1 MFCSDFAFLRAYV
14 LSKRSGRAYWIFRPS
29 KRLHVAQ
36 YAGFDKRQYET
47 MQSLVLYNAPQSTC
61 SQRVRF
67 TLHEKGLSFSEFKL
81 DLFSG
86 DQLRPEYLKINPN
99 GVVPSLVHDGKAIID
114 SAVIIEYL
122 NEVFPEPPRLVP
134 DDPVARAALRSLIRY
149 IDEVPTPAVRV
160 PSYNIAFLPHY
171 RDMPEADFVALAESK
186 PLRKEFLLSMGRTG
200 FSADEMDKAL
210 ERLRRASLRMS
221 ETLRASGGPWLMGSD
236 LTLADIAMMPVLVRM
251 ADLALGTIWER
262 LPEIDR
268 WLAALRARPAY
279 SKTFYFGSLLTE
291 KYPDLKIS

>member
-1 MFCSDFAFLRAYV
+1 
-14 LSKRSGRAYWIFRPS
+14 
-29 KRLHVAQ
+29 
-36 YAGFDKRQYET
+36 

-67 TLHEKGLSFSEFKL
+67 TLHEKGLSFSELKL

-99 GVVPSLVHDGKAIID
+99 GVVPSLVHDGHAIID

-122 NEVFPEPPRLVP
+122 NEVFPEPTGLAP
-134 DDPVARAALRSLIRY
+134 DDPVARAAMRSLIRY

-200 FSADEMDKAL
+200 FSAEEMDKAL
-210 ERLRRASLRMS
+210 ERLRRAIARMS
-221 ETLRASGGPWLMGSD
+221 ETLRASGGPWLMGAD
-236 LTLADIAMMPVLVRM
+236 LTLADIAIMPVLVRM
-251 ADLALGTIWER
+251 ADLGLGTIWER
-262 LPEIDR
+262 LPEVDT
-268 WLAALRARPAY
+268 WLAAFRARPAY